1 MKRNALHKSLLLA
14 AMICCAAVSYAQRYE
29 VERGR
34 VYFGNELMMYADAR
48 SFVDLGMGYAK
59 DQFNVYVNGRV
70 LENVDPSGFRLKV
83 KSGRRGQGRK
93 EEEIVAHKGYFKTNM
108 NVYYGNRKLGAMASS
123 FEELGG
129 GYARDAFD
137 VYYCGEKV
145 KGAMASSFKYMGGG
159 YGKDAFDAYYRGK
172 KIE

>member
-1 MKRNALHKSLLLA
+1 MKRNALLKSLLLA
-14 AMICCAAVSYAQRYE
+14 AMIGWAAVSHAQRYE
-29 VERGR
+29 MERGR
-34 VYFGNELMMYADAR
+34 VYFGNELMMHADAR

-59 DQFNVYVNGRV
+59 DQNNVYVNGRV

-83 KSGRRGQGRK
+83 RSGRRGHGRS
-93 EEEIVAHKGYFKTNM
+93 EEEPVAMRGYFKTNM

-159 YGKDAFDAYYRGK
+159 YGQDAFDAYYRGK